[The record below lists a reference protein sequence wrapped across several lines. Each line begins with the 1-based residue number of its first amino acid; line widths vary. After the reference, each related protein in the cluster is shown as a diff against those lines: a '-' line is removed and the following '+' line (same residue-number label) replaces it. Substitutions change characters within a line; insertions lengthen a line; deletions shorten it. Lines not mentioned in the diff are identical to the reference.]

1 MENQVALAGAGGDVM
16 KNGGGGVTNSDDE
29 RKIFIGGLSWES
41 TEKDLR
47 EHFGKY
53 GEVESVNVKT
63 DPNSGRSRGF
73 AFLVFTE
80 VAAVDKAL
88 AAGDHIVNGKKVD
101 PKKAKARHGHGKIF
115 VGGIKPELSDE
126 DITKFFGQFGTIIEV
141 EMPFDKVKNQRKG
154 FCFITFE
161 EEGVAKDLVKTPK
174 KTINGTEVDVKKA
187 IPKQDSMNQG
197 WGGQGGGWGNQYSGW
212 NQQGYGYGAG
222 YDYSGY
228 GYGYGQYGG
237 YNNYNNYNYNS
248 SYPAAAAYGS
258 YGGYNQG
265 GYTAN
270 QQQQSWQ

>member
-1 MENQVALAGAGGDVM
+1 MENQVAVAAAGAGQM
-16 KNGGGGVTNSDDE
+16 RNGGGVTNNDDE
-29 RKIFIGGLSWES
+29 RKLFIGGLSWET

-47 EHFGKY
+47 EHFNKY

-80 VAAVDKAL
+80 VAAVDKTI

-161 EEGVAKDLVKTPK
+161 EESVAKDLVKTPK

-197 WGGQGGGWGNQYSGW
+197 WGQQGGWGNQYGGW
-212 NQQGYGYGAG
+212 NQQQGYGGYGG

-228 GYGYGQYGG
+228 GAYGYGQYGG
-237 YNNYNNYNYNS
+237 YNNYNNY
-248 SYPAAAAYGS
+248 SYPGYTG

-265 GYTAN
+265 YTTN
-270 QQQQSWQ
+270 QQQSWQ